1 MDDGQQMGI
10 DADGM
15 PQMDMQQMEGEYG
28 NEQYED

>member
-1 MDDGQQMGI
+1 MDDGQQQMGI

-28 NEQYED
+28 NEQY